1 MSRVRWG
8 RIFTV
13 FVLVWLAFLAYFFL
27 GLASRSSEAETAL
40 KTELDQSQ
48 ERGSKLEHENSEL
61 RSLLKELQERVAAEG
76 NPGLKSTSSPPVI
89 EDKSTGELNRAVSR
103 LIDGPSKAYELSR
116 RRTERDEKEL
126 WHYLR
131 DNLDA
136 LLKANDLSS
145 KAKDLSSKAKERI
158 ESMRSQV
165 MERHHVILADLA
177 DLAAADG
184 FEQWRVQESKDL
196 GDLVQKRLTA
206 LQNPEDC
213 ESAKKL
219 VCSLNKGCGY
229 GCQIHHALYCFIVAY
244 GTERML
250 VLKSKGWRYNK
261 KGFEDVYLPLSESC
275 PGMPD
280 LKGKKS
286 WPGNADTKIVELGII
301 DSVNPRPKFLP
312 PSIPRDLSDRIV
324 RLHGDPIV
332 WWIAQFLKYFL
343 RPQPDLQKVMDE
355 AEKAQGFGHPIVGIH
370 VRRTDKVGTEAAF
383 HGVEEYMKYVEEYY
397 DLLAAK
403 NGGVTAAI
411 KRVYVASDDPK
422 VLAECRKK
430 FPAYTFYGDQG
441 VAKSAAVSSRYNTNS
456 LMGVIKDIHLLA
468 QTDYLVCTFSSQACR
483 IAYEIMQQRFP
494 DASGFF
500 KSLDD
505 IWYYGGQDEHQQE
518 AVRPHKAGS
527 RGEID
532 LEVGDV
538 VGVAGN
544 HWNGYNKGRNHRNN
558 RVGLYPEYKT
568 KEKVRI
574 VDFPTYPKVKL

>member
-13 FVLVWLAFLAYFFL
+13 FVLIWIAFLAYFFL
-27 GLASRSSEAETAL
+27 GFATRTSEAETAL
-40 KTELDQSQ
+40 KTELEQSH
-48 ERGSKLEHENSEL
+48 EHGARLESENSEL
-61 RSLLKELQERVAAEG
+61 RSLLKELQDRVAAEG
-76 NPGLKSTSSPPVI
+76 NLGVKSTSSSPAFQ
-89 EDKSTGELNRAVSR
+89 EKSTGELNRAVSR
-103 LIDGPSKAYELSR
+103 LIDGPSKEYELSR

-131 DNLDA
+131 DNIDT
-136 LLKANDLSS
+136 LLKSSDLDKKSR
-145 KAKDLSSKAKERI
+145 DRI
-158 ESMRSQV
+158 EAMRSQV
-165 MERHHVILADLA
+165 LDRHHVILADLD
-177 DLAAADG
+177 DLAASDG
-184 FEQWRVQESKDL
+184 FEQWRVQDSKDL
-196 GDLVQKRLTA
+196 SELMQKRLTA

-213 ESAKKL
+213 DSAKKL

-229 GCQIHHALYCFIVAY
+229 GCQVHHALYCFIVAY

-261 KGFEDVYLPLSESC
+261 AGFEEVFLPLSESC
-275 PGMPD
+275 PGMPN
-280 LKGKKS
+280 LSGKKA
-286 WPGNADTKIVELGII
+286 WPGSADTKIVEMGII

-312 PSIPRDLSDRIV
+312 PSIPRDLSDRIM

-343 RPQPDLQKVMDE
+343 RPQPDLQKILDE
-355 AEKAQGFGHPIVGIH
+355 AEKAQDFGHPIVGIH

-383 HGVEEYMKYVEEYY
+383 HGVDEYMKYVAEYY

-403 NGGVTAAI
+403 NGGVSVAI
-411 KRVYVASDDPK
+411 KRVFVASDDPK

-430 FPAYTFYGDQG
+430 FPAYTFHGDQG

-468 QTDYLVCTFSSQACR
+468 QTDYLVCTFSSQVCR

-518 AVRPHKAGS
+518 VVRPHKSGGRADL
-527 RGEID
+527 D

-538 VGVAGN
+538 LGVAGN
-544 HWNGYNKGRNHRNN
+544 HWNGFNKGRNHRNN
-558 RVGLYPEYKT
+558 RVGLYPEFKT
-568 KEKVRI
+568 KEKVRV